1 MKRKRIFLSLLLFSL
16 CGCQY
21 LNFGSGS
28 NSSGLSN
35 SSSNTITSSPNDSIV
50 NSSTNSSTNHIS
62 TSSGSNITFSSET
75 SSSSTNSVISSVIS
89 SSLITSSI
97 SSSSSVSSSS
107 STLKPSEMLLDIYST
122 NDFHGRVSENTSLYE
137 PGIAKLATYLD
148 DRKAENPEGY
158 IYLNAGDYW
167 QDTYESGYNK
177 GALLTE
183 CLDLMECEIMALGNH
198 EFDWGTD
205 VIRDNLQYT
214 SYTKFSGANVRKYPN
229 TSESVDF
236 AEPYKIIERNG
247 LKIGLIGAIG
257 QDQITSITSSN
268 WEDITFLPHVD
279 IVQELSDELRSEK
292 DCDMVIL
299 AIHADE
305 SVAGGYEL
313 TRVSPVT
320 NKKYVDAVFCAH
332 THLREVVYYNDVPF
346 VQAGDHGRNLGHV
359 QLQYKDG
366 KVTAKVAEIEG
377 YKLMNSLKADV
388 EIQQVI
394 DRYFTDDFIAQK
406 NKVHGTIN
414 GTIDSERIG
423 NILAKATYELLD
435 EKNIDV
441 DVVINNGTR
450 DEVASG
456 SMTSEK
462 IFNLIPFT
470 NKTLVVK
477 NIQGKDIINECVNYG
492 YPYYMPDTSLK
503 IESNKYYTVA
513 CIDYLML
520 HKNSSRNYNYFS
532 SYKPTNLI
540 YTIEDYSNT
549 IVENYLQK
557 YGTINTNDYIGTN
570 YSCMG

>member
-62 TSSGSNITFSSET
+62 TSSGSNITSSSET

-97 SSSSSVSSSS
+97 SSSSSVLSSS

-205 VIRDNLQYT
+205 IISINKEYV
-214 SYTKFSGANVRKYPN
+214 SYTKFLGANIRKYPYTN
-229 TSESVDF
+229 EKVDF
-236 AEPYKIIERNG
+236 ADSYKIIERNG
-247 LKIGLIGAIG
+247 LRIGLIGAIG

-313 TRVSPVT
+313 TSVSPVT

-332 THLREVVYYNDVPF
+332 THQREVTYYNDVPF

-359 QLQYKDG
+359 QLQYKEG

-377 YKLMNSLKADV
+377 YRLMNSLNPDTEV
-388 EIQQVI
+388 QQVV
-394 DRYFTDDFIAQK
+394 DRYFTSEFIAQK

-423 NILAKATYELLD
+423 NLLAKATYEVLAS
-435 EKNIDV
+435 KNIDV

-477 NIQGKDIINECVNYG
+477 NIQGKDIINECVNYS
-492 YPYYMPDTSLK
+492 YPYFMPNPTLK

-513 CIDYLML
+513 CIDYMML
-520 HKNSSRNYNYFS
+520 HKNSSRNYNYFP
-532 SYKPTNLI
+532 SYKPANLI
-540 YTIEDYSNT
+540 YTIEDYPN
-549 IVENYLQK
+549 IIIENYLQK

-570 YSCMG
+570 YNCMG